1 MGIEDID
8 SILRLLNI
16 LLGIILGILSLR
28 YTRFY
33 AYISEFWRR
42 VLLLAYLFI
51 LTEVAAFLSIRIVD
65 AILKTAFIIYF
76 IYILT
81 YLTPIIKHM
90 HESDEEIKLLKE
102 RLTELKHKE
111 VEK

>member
-8 SILRLLNI
+8 SILRLINI
-16 LLGIILGILSLR
+16 LLGIILGILSIR

-33 AYISEFWRR
+33 SYISEWWRR

-51 LTEVAAFLSIRIVD
+51 LAEVASFLSIKILD
-65 AILKTAFIIYF
+65 AVLKTIFILYF
-76 IYILT
+76 IYLLT

-90 HESDEEIKLLKE
+90 HESEEEIKLLKE
-102 RLTELKHKE
+102 RLTELKQKE
-111 VEK
+111 VKK